1 MISIFNFL
9 YYLIIFWSFF
19 FKFFI
24 IYLTLAAILTKG
36 IMSFNNFC
44 CLSDT
49 CCGLVF
55 LRRSM
60 WAMVMEWWKVILCTY
75 LLTANGALLLLY
87 LFTFSQHFT
96 TIFFCDYLSLI
107 PICIFTV
114 NILFLEI
121 NMTPFSPWDFWVL
134 HQEHKPSSMS
144 SFQHCFLPYHSI
156 ECTVS
161 FFDDFSFFYHSLV
174 LLLLTILLLLIHASP
189 KVHFSLY
196 RLFFVGNYFIF
207 LPLS

>member
-1 MISIFNFL
+1 
-9 YYLIIFWSFF
+9 
-19 FKFFI
+19 
-24 IYLTLAAILTKG
+24 
-36 IMSFNNFC
+36 MSFNNFC

-55 LRRSM
+55 LRRSK

-75 LLTANGALLLLY
+75 LLFLNISLL
-87 LFTFSQHFT
+87 F
-96 TIFFCDYLSLI
+96 SLI

-134 HQEHKPSSMS
+134 HQEHKPSSTS

-196 RLFFVGNYFIF
+196 RLF
-207 LPLS
+207 L